1 MELLDQ
7 TVAKN
12 VGIVWERINAIIL
25 MEAAQKGAHQDTKDK
40 NATSVRDSSIV

>member
-12 VGIVWERINAIIL
+12 VGIVWERINAITL

-40 NATSVRDSSIV
+40 NAKSVRASSII